1 MLSSPLRRIRGAPGR
16 RLREA
21 SQLCAGIQLLADR
34 IFCQLLGPPF
44 TAPANSGFICIT
56 LAASAGLGVKSDRE
70 WGGTQNPGWEVE
82 WDALV
87 GSVRT
92 LVLILRR

>member
-1 MLSSPLRRIRGAPGR
+1 MP
-16 RLREA
+16 
-21 SQLCAGIQLLADR
+21 SQLCAGIQLLEDT
-34 IFCQLLGPPF
+34 IFCQLLGSPL

-56 LAASAGLGVKSDRE
+56 LATSAGLGLKGDRG
-70 WGGTQNPGWEVE
+70 WDGTQNPGWEVG

-92 LVLILRR
+92 LVSEGTQRR

>member
-1 MLSSPLRRIRGAPGR
+1 MP
-16 RLREA
+16 
-21 SQLCAGIQLLADR
+21 SQLCAGIQLLEDR
-34 IFCQLLGPPF
+34 IFCQLLGPHF

-56 LAASAGLGVKSDRE
+56 LAASAGLGVKGDRGP
-70 WGGTQNPGWEVE
+70 GGTQNPGWEVG

-92 LVLILRR
+92 LVSEGTQKR